1 MVSSVPLFA
10 RINGCGVEVKM
21 KFGVF
26 DHMDYSGVPLGQ
38 QIEERLRLIE
48 AYDRGGFHAY
58 HLAEHHGTP
67 LGLAPSPNVFLA
79 AVAQRTSRL
88 RFGPLVYMLPLHH
101 PLRLIEEICMLDQM
115 SGGRFELGV
124 GAGVSPVEVG
134 FYGIDFG
141 ERRRRYIETLDVILL
156 GLTGDVLTHRGEF
169 FAFDRVPMV
178 VRPMQRPHPPLWY
191 GLRDPNSTVW
201 PAANSVNLV
210 ANGPAAIVRKVT
222 DRYRAEWAA
231 LGRSQT
237 QLPLLGM
244 NRMMVVADSKADAQL
259 SARRAYPSWRANIE
273 LLWKAHGV
281 PFPLQLPMQFDT
293 LQQRG
298 GAFAG
303 TASEARDYVAAQ
315 IETAGI
321 NYFVCDI
328 AFGTMTF
335 AEAMRTTT
343 LLVQEL
349 LPTFTE
355 WNSTDP

>member
-178 VRPMQRPHPPLWY
+178 ARPIQRPHPPLWY

-201 PAANSVNLV
+201 PAANAVNLV

-237 QLPLLGM
+237 QLPRLGM
-244 NRMMVVADSKADAQL
+244 NRMMVVADSRADAQL
-259 SARRAYPSWRANIE
+259 SARRAYPSWRANME